1 MRFEIIC
8 TGWNCLR
15 YVSKCVQSVNN
26 QTYDNWH
33 LHLISD
39 GSTDGTSEVL
49 KQYESE
55 NISVHVHKENKG
67 AALRRLEVIRPL
79 ESESV
84 CLLLG
89 MDDELLSNCL
99 ECVKQ
104 EYDSGKWMT
113 YGNWKDQ
120 HGNGLPDSFDL
131 NFNHLTHRER
141 NYRKVMYRST
151 APNTFKKFLFDEIPD
166 EDFKVFG
173 KWIDN
178 ATETELMFS
187 CLEMCGKDRIGV
199 IKEAIYL
206 YNRARSS
213 GTIKRTYTHNGQ
225 EMSGIDYK
233 MKVIYPE
240 IVKRKNK
247 PLLKR

>member
-1 MRFEIIC
+1 MRFEVIC

-15 YVSKCVQSVNN
+15 YVSKCVKSVES

-39 GSTDGTSEVL
+39 GSTDGTGEAL
-49 KQYESE
+49 KRYESE
-55 NISVHVHKENKG
+55 KITVHVHKENQG

-79 ESESV
+79 DSESV

-89 MDDELLSNCL
+89 MDDELLPNCL
-99 ECVKQ
+99 ERVKQ
-104 EYDSGKWMT
+104 EYDGGKWMT

-120 HGNGLPDSFDL
+120 HGDGLLDSFDL
-131 NFNHLTHRER
+131 NFNDITHRGR
-141 NYRKVMYRST
+141 DYRKVMYRST

-187 CLEMCGKDRIGV
+187 CLEMCGEDRIGV
-199 IKEAIYL
+199 IGDHIYL
-206 YNRARSS
+206 YNRVRVGS
-213 GTIKRTYTHNGQ
+213 TKNRNYQHNGQ
-225 EMSGIDYK
+225 VISGLEYK
-233 MKVIYPE
+233 MKIVYPE
-240 IVKRKNK
+240 IVKRKKK

>member
-8 TGWNCLR
+8 TGWNCVS
-15 YVSKCVQSVNN
+15 YVDKCVQSVFN
-26 QTYDNWH
+26 QSYNNWH

-39 GSTDGTSEVL
+39 GSTDGTGHEI
-49 KQYESE
+49 KGWESE
-55 NISVHVHKENKG
+55 NISVHIYKENKG
-67 AALRRLEVIRPL
+67 AALRRLQAIRPL
-79 ESESV
+79 DSESV

-89 MDDELLSNCL
+89 LDDELLPNCL
-99 ECVKQ
+99 ERVKR

-113 YGNWKDQ
+113 YGNWIDQ

-131 NFNHLTHRER
+131 NFNHLTHRNR
-141 NYRKVMYRST
+141 DYRKVMYRST

-187 CLEMCGKDRIGV
+187 CLEMSGKDRIGV
-199 IKEAIYL
+199 ITEPIYL
-206 YNRARSS
+206 YNRARV
-213 GTIKRTYTHNGQ
+213 GNTKHRNYKHNGQ
-225 EMSGIDYK
+225 IMSGIDYK
-233 MKVIYPE
+233 MKVVYPE
-240 IVKRKNK
+240 IVKRKKK